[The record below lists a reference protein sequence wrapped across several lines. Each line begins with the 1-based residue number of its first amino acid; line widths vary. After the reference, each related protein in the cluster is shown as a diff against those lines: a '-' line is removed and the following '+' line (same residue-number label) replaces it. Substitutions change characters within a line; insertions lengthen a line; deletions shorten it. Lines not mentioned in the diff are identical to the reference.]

1 MSFFSSSSGWGIGSL
16 LNNVTG
22 VTQSGINSQK
32 YALQSMALNNKY
44 QKEFAQNAHQW
55 EIQDLKK
62 AGLNPVLSAGGAG
75 ASASGGGVNSGAQA
89 SASINPLEAG
99 IGAWQGIEEAQ
110 RTGAEAKNLEA
121 NSRNADMDT
130 MLKEAQMWE
139 TRARTAKTETERK
152 LAEAKIAETYE
163 NIDLIRKNVKKAQAE
178 TKYTDE
184 RARGHSFTT
193 SQNVSGPLG
202 TGGGGTISKTW

>member
-139 TRARTAKTETERK
+139 TRARTAKTETERE

-178 TKYTDE
+178 TKYTEKQTQATE
-184 RARGHSFTT
+184 RGGKGGIHA
-193 SQNVSGPLG
+193 GPLG
-202 TGGGGTISKTW
+202 FFGIEGSVK